1 MSTAPGILLINLDRS
16 PDRLAFIARQ
26 LGDLGLDFT
35 RLPATDA
42 STISDAEFA
51 RLGNTYMRPISRS
64 ELACLISHT
73 RVWQF
78 CVEENR
84 PILVLEDD
92 VILSDRLPAFLKEF
106 SSLKTADIV
115 NIETRG
121 AEKWVSRKAVVS
133 APESGVQLYRLYVDR
148 GGSAGYIVLPE
159 AARALL
165 KRARHQAAPSDAF
178 LNLAGIARLQAEPG
192 LAAPLYDG
200 GEAGG
205 SLKVSFKSTIKQ
217 PSKMSRL
224 TMLARYPHFK
234 LRRLAGHIAMTARK
248 LGTTGVGVKRKIAI
262 CPTILA
268 HANNWSV

>member
-1 MSTAPGILLINLDRS
+1 MSTTPGILLINLDRS

-165 KRARHQAAPSDAF
+165 KRARHHAAPSDAF

-200 GEAGG
+200 GEDGG
-205 SLKVSFKSTIKQ
+205 SLKVPFKSTITQ

-224 TMLARYPHFK
+224 TVLVRYPHFK
-234 LRRLAGHIAMTARK
+234 LRRLAGHMAMTARK
-248 LGTTGVGVKRKIAI
+248 LGTTGVGVKRKIAV